1 MGFVMFDLEL
11 LHTFVAVVDAGGF
24 TKAGERVNRTQS
36 TVSQQIRKLEDQL
49 GRPLL
54 LRQRASKH
62 IELTE
67 DGERLIGYA
76 RRLVAL
82 ALEAHSVLCSGEDAG
97 VVKLGVPEDFDVQRL
112 MALLSGF
119 AREHPR
125 IRLDTVNGLSVDLHA
140 RLESKEID
148 LALVKR
154 DLPGKQGQKPE
165 PAFASWPEQVN
176 WVAGREVHRVDDPV
190 PLVVYP
196 QGCIYRN
203 RIVHALES
211 AGRRWRVAFA
221 SQSLVGIQAAVSA
234 GLGISL
240 LPTSAMLGDHR
251 LLSEEEGFAPV
262 PPSELALVGANRLLT
277 DVQRTLVDYMK
288 ERMTAN

>member
-1 MGFVMFDLEL
+1 MFDLEL
-11 LHTFVAVVDAGGF
+11 LHTFVSVVDAGGF

-67 DGERLIGYA
+67 DGERLMGYA

-82 ALEAHSVLCSGEDAG
+82 SLEAHSVLCRSEDTG

-112 MALLSGF
+112 MTLLSGF
-119 AREHPR
+119 ARQHPR

-140 RLESKEID
+140 RLEAREID

-154 DLPGKQGQKPE
+154 DLPSRQAQRDE
-165 PAFASWPEQVN
+165 PALANWPEQVN
-176 WVAGREVHRVDDPV
+176 WVAGREVRVIEDPV

-211 AGRRWRVAFA
+211 SGRRWRVAFA

-240 LPTSAMLGDHR
+240 LPTSAMLADHR
-251 LLSEEEGFAPV
+251 RLRKEEGFAPV
-262 PPSELALVGANRLLT
+262 PASELALLAGNRLLT
-277 DVQRTLVDYMK
+277 DVQRTLVEYMK
-288 ERMTAN
+288 QVMTAN